1 MQISELAT
9 LTAGIITSRVLA
21 GKHGKTETDEDK
33 SIPFEQT
40 IKVLI
45 PKAIHDNKVDHELLA
60 EEELVKE
67 VSPDFLTQEG
77 DLIIKFSSP
86 YDSCLIE
93 KEDEGLLIPSFCCK
107 IRIKD
112 FTKTDKHFLLAY
124 LNSGKCKNELKSKCY
139 GSVMAITKKSD
150 VMKIEVPEFSE
161 EEQKKIGSR
170 FVTVMNIKKKMDE
183 YIKLEQDRLDAVFG
197 EKRNDE

>member
-1 MQISELAT
+1 MQISDLAD
-9 LTAGIITSRVLA
+9 LTAGIITGRVLENSKLRHHDDR
-21 GKHGKTETDEDK
+21 GESPLKRK
-33 SIPFEQT
+33 

-60 EEELVKE
+60 DEMLIKE
-67 VSPDFLTQEG
+67 VSPEFLTHEG
-77 DLIIKFSSP
+77 DIIIKLSSP

-112 FTKTDKHFLLAY
+112 FEKTDKFFLLAY
-124 LNSGKCKNELKSKCY
+124 LNSETCKNELKSKCY

-150 VMKIEVPEFSE
+150 VMKINVPEFLL
-161 EEQKKIGSR
+161 EEQRKIGER
-170 FVTVMNIKKKMDE
+170 FLNVEKIKKKMEE
-183 YIKLEQDRLDAVFG
+183 YIKLENDRLDSVFG
-197 EKRNDE
+197 E